1 MLGPALKFVD
11 RDYVLFE
18 DKKLLYL
25 GGIDYHR
32 MSNDPM
38 ILKTVSE
45 AAFEYGLNP
54 TGSRTTTGNHPLYAE
69 LERKVS
75 EFFES
80 EESAV
85 FPSGYLGNIIVL
97 QAIAD
102 KYDIFLLDRISHSSI
117 VDAARQL
124 GKKIVLFDHLDAQ
137 DLDQKLKEHMKARS
151 RPLIMTDGVF
161 PARGEIPPLD
171 QYVEIVKKYDGKIL
185 IDDAHAM
192 AVVGKSGKGSWEE
205 KGIPRDLMCQTGT
218 LSKGFGVFGGIIPGN
233 RQLIS
238 EIQKK
243 SLAFIGATGLPLPL
257 AAGAIKSVDYMISHR
272 EVIVDLQERALK
284 LKDQFS
290 QLGFDLPPSPTPI
303 FSITFY
309 DEDKNKRL
317 YEILLENGIYPPFI
331 NYPGAPL
338 GGHFRFI
345 ITSITTNEQ
354 VNLLFETIKSSL

>member
-1 MLGPALKFVD
+1 MLGPVLRFVD
-11 RDYVLFE
+11 RNYVLFE
-18 DKKLLYL
+18 DRKLLYL

-38 ILKTVSE
+38 ILKTVAE

-54 TGSRTTTGNHPLYAE
+54 TGSRTTTGNHPLYLE
-69 LERKVS
+69 LERKVA

-80 EESAV
+80 EQSV
-85 FPSGYLGNIIVL
+85 IFPSGYLGNLILL

-102 KYDIFLLDRISHSSI
+102 EHDLFLLDQISHSSI
-117 VDAARQL
+117 VDAARQS
-124 GKKIVLFDHLDAQ
+124 GKRMVFFNHLDAQ
-137 DLDQKLKEHMKARS
+137 DLDQKLKEHVRTRLK
-151 RPLIMTDGVF
+151 PLIMTDGVF

-171 QYVEIVKKYDGKIL
+171 QYVEIVRRYGGKIL
-185 IDDAHAM
+185 IDDAHGM

-205 KGIPRDLMCQTGT
+205 KGIPRDLIYQTGT
-218 LSKGFGVFGGIIPGN
+218 LSKGFGVFGGIIPGD

-243 SLAFIGATGLPLPL
+243 SLAFVGATGLPLPF
-257 AAGAIKSVDYMISHR
+257 AAAAAKSVDYMLSHR
-272 EVIVDLQERALK
+272 DIIVDLQKRSLALK
-284 LKDQFS
+284 NQFR
-290 QLGFDLPPSPTPI
+290 QLGFDLPQSPSPI

-317 YEILLENGIYPPFI
+317 YDLLIKNGIYPPFI
-331 NYPGAPL
+331 NYPGAPP

-345 ITSITTNEQ
+345 ITSITTQEQ
-354 VNLLFETIKSSL
+354 VNLLFETIQSSL

>member
-1 MLGPALKFVD
+1 MLGPALRFVD
-11 RDYVLFE
+11 RDYVIFE
-18 DKKLLYL
+18 DRKLLYL

-38 ILKTVSE
+38 ILKAVSE

-54 TGSRTTTGNHPLYAE
+54 TGSRTTTGNHPLYLE
-69 LERKVS
+69 LERRIAA
-75 EFFES
+75 FFES

-85 FPSGYLGNIIVL
+85 FPSGYLGNTIML

-102 KYDIFLLDRISHSSI
+102 EYDIFLLDRISHSSL
-117 VDAARQL
+117 VDAARQS
-124 GKKIVLFDHLDAQ
+124 GKKIILFEHLDAQ
-137 DLDQKLKEHMKARS
+137 DLDQKLKEHVQARF

-171 QYVEIVKKYDGKIL
+171 QYIEIVKRYDGKIL

-205 KGIPRDLMCQTGT
+205 KGIPRDLIYQTGT
-218 LSKGFGVFGGIIPGN
+218 LSKGFGVFGGIIPGK

-238 EIQKK
+238 QIQNK
-243 SLAFIGATGLPLPL
+243 SLAFVGATGLPLPL
-257 AAGAIKSVDYMISHR
+257 AAGAIKSVDYMLSHR
-272 EVIVDLQERALK
+272 QVIVDLQKRALE
-284 LKDQFS
+284 LKDQFR
-290 QLGFDLPPSPTPI
+290 QLGFDLPPSPAPI

-309 DEDKNKRL
+309 DEDKNRRL
-317 YEILLENGIYPPFI
+317 HKILIRNGIYPPFI
-331 NYPGAPL
+331 DYPGAPP

-345 ITSITTNEQ
+345 LTSNTTHEQ
-354 VNLLFETIKSSL
+354 VNLLFETIQSSL

>member
-11 RDYVLFE
+11 RDYVIFE
-18 DKKLLYL
+18 DRKLLYL

-38 ILKTVSE
+38 ILKAVAE
-45 AAFEYGLNP
+45 AVFEYGLNP
-54 TGSRTTTGNHPLYAE
+54 TGSRTTTGNHPLYLE
-69 LERKVS
+69 LERRVA

-80 EESAV
+80 EASAV
-85 FPSGYLGNIIVL
+85 FPSGYLGNIILL

-102 KYDIFLLDRISHSSI
+102 EYGLFLLDRISHSSI
-117 VDAARQL
+117 VDAARQS
-124 GKKIVLFDHLDAQ
+124 GKKMVLFDHLDAQ
-137 DLDQKLKEHMKARS
+137 DLDQKLKEHMKARL
-151 RPLIMTDGVF
+151 RPLILTDGVF

-185 IDDAHAM
+185 VDDAHAM
-192 AVVGKSGKGSWEE
+192 AVVGKTGKGSWEV
-205 KGIPRDLMCQTGT
+205 KGIHRDLIYQTGT

-233 RQLIS
+233 RELIS

-243 SLAFIGATGLPLPL
+243 SLAFTGATGLPLPL

-272 EVIVDLQERALK
+272 QTIVDLQERTLE
-284 LKDQFS
+284 LKDQFR
-290 QLGFDLPPSPTPI
+290 QLGFDLPQSPAPI
-303 FSITFY
+303 LSITFY

-317 YEILLENGIYPPFI
+317 YGILIRNGIYPPFI
-331 NYPGAPL
+331 NYPGAPP